1 MLGGSRV
8 RTSLRG
14 PDWQQILNQE
24 ELSIPTA
31 PAEIRR
37 DDSDSV
43 WGKKLEAGE
52 AFCFFF
58 FFSEMK
64 FEPQSGREVEVGGTA
79 LSTWLLLLFSTQ
91 LKGECS
97 LIWTRGEEKRSGT
110 GIWQEGA
117 GKQRE
122 RHRGESG
129 QSFALPREVFAARP
143 GRSEL
148 GWNKALLFL
157 ASGGPV
163 CGPPRPAELA
173 EVFGSSFPGRL
184 LAGGELRVLGCTQGT
199 G

>member
-58 FFSEMK
+58 FF
-64 FEPQSGREVEVGGTA
+64 
-79 LSTWLLLLFSTQ
+79 
-91 LKGECS
+91 LK
-97 LIWTRGEEKRSGT
+97 
-110 GIWQEGA
+110 
-117 GKQRE
+117 
-122 RHRGESG
+122 
-129 QSFALPREVFAARP
+129 
-143 GRSEL
+143 
-148 GWNKALLFL
+148 
-157 ASGGPV
+157 
-163 CGPPRPAELA
+163 
-173 EVFGSSFPGRL
+173 
-184 LAGGELRVLGCTQGT
+184 
-199 G
+199 